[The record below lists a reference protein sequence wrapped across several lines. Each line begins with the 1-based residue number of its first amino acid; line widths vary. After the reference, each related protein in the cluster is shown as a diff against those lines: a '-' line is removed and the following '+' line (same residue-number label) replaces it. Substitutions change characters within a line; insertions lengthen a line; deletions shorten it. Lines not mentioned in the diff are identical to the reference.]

1 MIDMF
6 KPTSNKEIAIRVKN
20 LRKIY
25 GNGCLNKE
33 KNIAIDNLNF
43 CLESGECFGLLGL
56 NGAGKTTTF
65 KCITQ
70 EISQDNGEIFV
81 NGKDIRGHFNE
92 LNDLF
97 GYCPQFD
104 VIFEHLTVYE
114 NLEFYNRCF
123 GKKYDIRN
131 GFN

>member
-1 MIDMF
+1 MPI
-6 KPTSNKEIAIRVKN
+6 KVKN

-43 CLESGECFGLLGL
+43 CIESGECFGLLGL

-70 EISQDNGEIFV
+70 EISPDN
-81 NGKDIRGHFNE
+81 
-92 LNDLF
+92 
-97 GYCPQFD
+97 
-104 VIFEHLTVYE
+104 
-114 NLEFYNRCF
+114 
-123 GKKYDIRN
+123 
-131 GFN
+131 